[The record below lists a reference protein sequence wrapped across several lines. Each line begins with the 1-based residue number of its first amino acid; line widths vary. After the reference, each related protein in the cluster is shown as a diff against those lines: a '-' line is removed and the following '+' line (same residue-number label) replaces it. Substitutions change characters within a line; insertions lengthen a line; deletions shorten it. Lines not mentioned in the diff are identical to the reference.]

1 MLQCMCKTH
10 SLVQGSP
17 IAFLPIIHH
26 ALMNYSLPLTQWL
39 DEEGY
44 EMFGKNDLRFIESLY
59 KVTKFLIVIHFMYLF
74 DNTGA

>member
-1 MLQCMCKTH
+1 
-10 SLVQGSP
+10 
-17 IAFLPIIHH
+17 
-26 ALMNYSLPLTQWL
+26 MNYSLPLTRWL